1 MKIKFLLFVTL
12 FVACVS
18 NYAQSVDDVT
28 LVVNGS
34 GATKEDAVHTALR
47 GAIEQAFGVFV
58 SANTSIV
65 NDELV
70 KDEIATVTSGNV
82 KSFTE
87 LESVALPNGNFAVT
101 LQAVV
106 STQKLVAYAKSKGSS
121 CEFAG
126 ATFGANLKLMELN
139 QINTEKAFENLMV
152 QLESLVPYIFDYS
165 IELGQPAQM
174 HPSQLKYSYYDGY
187 TCNINNAEVLGNV
200 SEKNV
205 EEFGTLPVTL
215 KINSNENT
223 MIFVRL
229 LKNTINALALNAQQ
243 ISEMKALGRS
253 TFGFALAE
261 MDNYYASTAEFDLPW
276 WPGKY
281 VYRNKSTAGVLPF
294 VRHIEF
300 YSAFPAQKLNTMIE
314 DARSSYIVKSNIG
327 DVFTF
332 ETQKEKCK
340 DVQADIT
347 MIKSNYG
354 ARLYAG
360 CNSCLVVPK
369 WPKPKKKSTS
379 VPTIELN
386 KIEATL
392 VMPIEKLKKISNFEV
407 VKNNE

>member
-1 MKIKFLLFVTL
+1 MKRLFLLFTVLITT
-12 FVACVS
+12 VS
-18 NYAQSVDDVT
+18 FNAQSVDDVT

-34 GATKEDAVHTALR
+34 GTTKEDAIHTALR

-82 KSFTE
+82 KSFKE

-106 STQKLVAYAKSKGSS
+106 STQKLAAYAKSKGSS

-152 QLESLVPYIFDYS
+152 QLESLAPYIFDYS

-174 HPSQLKYSYYDGY
+174 HRSQLKWSYYDGY
-187 TCNINNAEVLGNV
+187 TCDINNAVVLGNV

-243 ISEMKALGRS
+243 ISEMKALGLS
-253 TFGFALAE
+253 TFRFALAE

-281 VYRNKSTAGVLPF
+281 VYRNQYTAGGVLPF
-294 VRHIEF
+294 VRLIEF

-314 DARSSYIVKSNIG
+314 DARSSYIIKSNIG

-340 DVQADIT
+340 DVQAGDW
-347 MIKSNYG
+347 MIISNYG
-354 ARLYAG
+354 ARLYASR
-360 CNSCLVVPK
+360 NSCLVVPK